1 MNSVIAFFLSF
12 LTFFAS
18 LTAASVKPE
27 APEDTGEFT
36 PVLRFVIS
44 SDSHVKTMG
53 DTQTTRLQK
62 MIKLGYDIAEKDK
75 EYNRLD
81 AVLMAGDLTD
91 DGTKLGFASYKAA
104 ADAVLT
110 GDTQF
115 LSVVAKSHDS
125 GTMDVKA
132 LDYFTQVTGQETD
145 FHKVINGFHFIGLS
159 RSKTA
164 GEHYSQYQKDWL
176 KEQLDE
182 AVADNPFKPI
192 FVIHHEHV
200 LNTVYGSSDF
210 EGWGMPDFK
219 EILEK
224 YPQVVD
230 FSGHSHYPIND
241 ARSIWQGGF
250 TAVGTGGL
258 YYVEL
263 TVDDV
268 RTVHPQG
275 HKKVA
280 SFWVVEVD
288 ANNRIRLRAVD
299 LGAEEYLCEYN
310 LNTPF
315 DRSYTREAQLLRSR
329 KPEFKEETTL
339 EFKGNKVTFAA
350 AESKDGMPI
359 FMYRAYAVDS
369 EGNRTPVGKT
379 LPEYY
384 NYDVPDTVTIK
395 LENLPD
401 GDYTLEIVAENCFG
415 MQSAPLTAEF

>member
-1 MNSVIAFFLSF
+1 MSSVIAFFLSF
-12 LTFFAS
+12 LTFLGS
-18 LTAASVKPE
+18 ITAIFLNPE
-27 APEDTGEFT
+27 APEDKGDFT

-44 SDSHVKTMG
+44 SDSHVMTMG
-53 DTQTTRLQK
+53 DTQATRLEK
-62 MIKLGYDIAEKDK
+62 MIKLGYDIAEKDE
-75 EYNRLD
+75 EYNKLD

-104 ADAVLT
+104 ADAVLQDGT
-110 GDTQF
+110 EF

-125 GTMDVKA
+125 GSMDVEA

-145 FHKVINGFHFIGLS
+145 FHRVINGFHFIGLS

-164 GEHYSQYQKDWL
+164 GEHYSEYQREWL
-176 KEQLDE
+176 EEQLDE
-182 AVADNPFKPI
+182 AVADDPFKPI

-200 LNTVYGSSDF
+200 SNTVYGSSDF

-219 EILEK
+219 DILEK

-241 ARSIWQGGF
+241 ARSIWQGSF
-250 TAVGTGGL
+250 TALGTGGL

-263 TVDDV
+263 TIDDE
-268 RTVHPQG
+268 RTVHPSG
-275 HKKVA
+275 HKQVA

-310 LNTPF
+310 LSSPF
-315 DRSYTREAQLLRSR
+315 DRSYSTAAQLLRAR
-329 KPEFKEETTL
+329 KPEFKADTSVKLTN
-339 EFKGNKVTFAA
+339 NKVTFDA

-359 FMYRAYAVDS
+359 FMYRAYAVDA

-379 LPEYY
+379 LPKYY
-384 NYDVPDTVTIK
+384 IYDVPDTVTIK

-401 GDYTLEIVAENCFG
+401 GDYTLVVVAENCFG
-415 MQSAPLTAEF
+415 MQSEPLAVN

>member
-1 MNSVIAFFLSF
+1 MNGIIAFFLSL

-18 LTAASVKPE
+18 LTAASVNPE
-27 APEDTGEFT
+27 APEDTGVFT

-44 SDSHVKTMG
+44 SDSHVKTVG
-53 DTQTTRLQK
+53 DTQTSRLEK
-62 MIKLGYDIAEKDK
+62 MIRLGYDIAEKDK

-91 DGTKLGFASYKAA
+91 DGTRIGFVSYKAA
-104 ADAVLT
+104 ADAVLK

-115 LSVVAKSHDS
+115 LSVAAKSHD
-125 GTMDVKA
+125 GNTMNVNS

-145 FHKVINGFHFIGLS
+145 FHRVINGFHFIGLS
-159 RSKTA
+159 RSATR

-182 AVADNPFKPI
+182 AVADDPLKPI
-192 FVIHHEHV
+192 FVIQHEHIS
-200 LNTVYGSSDF
+200 NTVYGSSDF

-219 EILEK
+219 EILEQ

-250 TAVGTGGL
+250 TAIGTGGL

-275 HKKVA
+275 YKKVA

-315 DRSYTREAQLLRSR
+315 DRSYTRDAQLLRAR
-329 KPEFKEETTL
+329 KPEFKEGTEL
-339 EFKGNKVTFAA
+339 EFKGSKVTFAA

-369 EGNRTPVGKT
+369 EGNRKPVGKT

-384 NYDVPDTVTIK
+384 NYDVPDTVTIR
-395 LENLPD
+395 LMNLPL

-415 MQSAPLTAEF
+415 MQSAPLTAK

>member
-1 MNSVIAFFLSF
+1 MNSIIAFFLSF
-12 LTFFAS
+12 LTFLGTITAS
-18 LTAASVKPE
+18 FLSPA

-44 SDSHVKTMG
+44 SDSHVLTMG
-53 DTQTTRLQK
+53 DTQSTRLEK
-62 MIKLGYDIAEKDK
+62 MIKLGYDIAEKDD
-75 EYNRLD
+75 EYKKLD

-104 ADAVLT
+104 ADAVLQDGT
-110 GDTQF
+110 EF

-125 GTMDVKA
+125 SSMDVKA
-132 LDYFTQVTGQETD
+132 LEYFTQVTGQETD
-145 FHKVINGFHFIGLS
+145 FHRVINGFHFIGLS
-159 RSKTA
+159 RSTIA
-164 GEHYSQYQKDWL
+164 GEHYSDYQKEWL
-176 KEQLDE
+176 EEQLDE
-182 AVADNPFKPI
+182 AVEDDPFKPI

-200 LNTVYGSSDF
+200 SNTVYGSSDF

-219 EILEK
+219 DILEK

-250 TAVGTGGL
+250 TALGTGGL

-263 TVDDV
+263 TIDDE
-268 RTVHPQG
+268 RTVHPAG

-310 LNTPF
+310 LSSPF
-315 DRSYTREAQLLRSR
+315 DRSYSRSAQLIRAR
-329 KPEFKEETTL
+329 KPEFKADASVEL
-339 EFKGNKVTFAA
+339 KGSKVTFDAA
-350 AESKDGMPI
+350 QSKDGMPI
-359 FMYRAYAVDS
+359 FMYRAYAVDG
-369 EGNRTPVGKT
+369 EGNSTPVGKT

-401 GDYTLEIVAENCFG
+401 GDYTLVVVAENCFG
-415 MQSAPLTAEF
+415 MQSDPLTVK